1 MKWSHQ
7 TITSAQEGFSMST
20 VKHCLDRKPN
30 TVFSVSPSD
39 NVVKALELMRDKSV
53 RSIIVMEGDRLVGI
67 VTQGDCAIKVLLPGG
82 DAKQV
87 AIESIMT
94 RNLITVKLEDTL
106 EKCMATMVQ
115 RHIRHLPVVNGTQ
128 VIGILSIGDIVKEI
142 LSMQGTQ
149 IQFLETYIK
158 GHGAS

>member
-1 MKWSHQ
+1 MKSSRQ
-7 TITSAQEGFSMST
+7 IITSDQEGLSMST
-20 VKHCLDRKPN
+20 VKHCLDRKPK
-30 TVFSVSPSD
+30 TIFSVSPSD
-39 NVVKALELMRDKSV
+39 NVVKALELMRDESV

-87 AIESIMT
+87 TIDSIMT
-94 RNLITVKLEDTL
+94 RNLITVKLDDTL
-106 EKCMATMVQ
+106 DGCMATMVQ

-128 VIGILSIGDIVKEI
+128 VIGVLSVGDIVKEI
-142 LSMQGTQ
+142 LSMQGNQ